1 MEEKYK
7 LSMKSFIPEF
17 NQNAKSGKMV
27 SPTPQKVFVIN
38 DVINY
43 ILIENY
49 LLICCHPRIKKKKI
63 LF

>member
-1 MEEKYK
+1 
-7 LSMKSFIPEF
+7 MKSFISEF

-49 LLICCHPRIKKKKI
+49 LLICCHPRINKKV